1 MCKWSLLIDSA
12 IFDGDH
18 TSLHSHSAS
27 CLHPPNL
34 KRSKTPFTFPPF
46 RAVPVVA
53 RSALGSERSSPSP
66 LSSSDPSAT
75 APSPAPSPHPVPS
88 LAPSPVPAAALGALR
103 REGQPAGFGQH
114 RRRRPRALLVGR
126 PLCAARRCCKRG
138 LRHPQRLGGWEW
150 GWTIALRP
158 PKEHETW
165 PWLCGLKLFGEAVY
179 SKSFRCSSLCCM
191 QLCLCLQVEFC
202 ELQYFFRVS
211 GAHRFWAVVTCR
223 NGSLAVL
230 HVFRRVP
237 RAEPLLMSN
246 EFHPGYVPLSHVVC
260 TPLVHQSSS
269 PRVFFLLMNNL
280 ANPQENSHIL
290 RLGLWHMALCMQ
302 ATCTTTLSQ

>member
-12 IFDGDH
+12 ISYGDH

-88 LAPSPVPAAALGALR
+88 LAPSPVPAALGALR
-103 REGQPAGFGQH
+103 REGQPAGFGRH

-179 SKSFRCSSLCCM
+179 SKSFRCSSLCCSCVFVCK
-191 QLCLCLQVEFC
+191 LNFASYSISSGCLGRTGS
-202 ELQYFFRVS
+202 EL
-211 GAHRFWAVVTCR
+211 
-223 NGSLAVL
+223 
-230 HVFRRVP
+230 
-237 RAEPLLMSN
+237 PLLMSN
-246 EFHPGYVPLSHVVC
+246 EFHLVMFHSPMLFVHLWCRTRAAVQEWYSPHEQPCEPPKKTATYFDLGSDTWPYACKQHVPPHFLIFLSK
-260 TPLVHQSSS
+260 QS
-269 PRVFFLLMNNL
+269 
-280 ANPQENSHIL
+280 
-290 RLGLWHMALCMQ
+290 
-302 ATCTTTLSQ
+302 